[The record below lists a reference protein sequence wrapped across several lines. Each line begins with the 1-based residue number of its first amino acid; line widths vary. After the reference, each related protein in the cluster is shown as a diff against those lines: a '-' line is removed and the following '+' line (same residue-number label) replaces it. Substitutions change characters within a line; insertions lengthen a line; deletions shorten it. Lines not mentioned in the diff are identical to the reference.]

1 MLGDFTV
8 KKPFLIAL
16 ALIGVIMTSACDSTS
31 DDTFLNTH
39 IPSSEKDNSSVV
51 SENVIITMP
60 KWSIPGN
67 DFICVDG
74 GKGINELFDEAVED
88 FNSADNGYQI
98 VFKDYSE
105 YYDSSKDGAGGPSM
119 QSYSK
124 IDFQLSMDLINGE
137 QLDIIP
143 QSVFADNGKFNSL
156 VEKGAFINLY
166 SYMENDPE
174 VNLDSLNE
182 HVLKICEVNG
192 NLYYMPLAFNIET
205 LAGYTKYVGAK
216 ENWSMYDLKLAWQK
230 MPSNSTFNGHTTK
243 DFVYMTLL
251 RGELSSFIDY
261 TKGTCN
267 FDSPEFIDI
276 LNFCNSF
283 PAPTQYK
290 VDNDWDAPTFLFPF
304 RVDNFDEFHTQLWN
318 ECNDEITLVGYPSD
332 NESGSFITPVGVYAI
347 NAKSSP
353 EAQEGAWQFLKT
365 LTSYD
370 VQYSMGEY
378 CFPINNN
385 AFHDRGNEEM
395 KRKENKVSFQ
405 GDEEID
411 LGTLT
416 PTEYERLTTF
426 IDNVQKINNSIDDE
440 VFTIIEEELWGMFDN
455 IKTPEETAK
464 AIQSRIE
471 LLVGEIY

>member
-1 MLGDFTV
+1 M

-16 ALIGVIMTSACDSTS
+16 ALIGVIMTSACGSTPYDISSNNNDLSS
-31 DDTFLNTH
+31 D
-39 IPSSEKDNSSVV
+39 KDNSSAAP
-51 SENVIITMP
+51 EDIIITMP
-60 KWSIPGN
+60 KWSIPDN
-67 DFICVDG
+67 DFICVNG
-74 GKGINELFDEAVED
+74 GNGINGVFDEAVED

-156 VEKGAFINLY
+156 VEKGAFVDLY

-182 HVLKICEVNG
+182 HVLKLSEVNG
-192 NLYYMPLAFNIET
+192 NLYYMPLAFKIET

-216 ENWSMYDLKLAWQK
+216 ENWSMNDLKFAWQK
-230 MPSNSTFNGHTTK
+230 MPANSTFNGQTTK
-243 DFVYMTLL
+243 DYVYMTLL

-261 TKGTCN
+261 TNEICF

-283 PAPTQYK
+283 PEPTQYK
-290 VDNDWDAPTFLFPF
+290 VDTDWDAPTFLFPF
-304 RVDNFDEFHTQLWN
+304 RVYNFDDFHTKLWN
-318 ECNDEITLVGYPSD
+318 ERNDEVTLVGYPSD
-332 NESGSFITPVGVYAI
+332 DESGSFITPLNVYAI

-353 EAQEGAWQFLKT
+353 EVQEGAWEFLRT
-365 LTSYD
+365 LASYE
-370 VQYSMGEY
+370 VQYSLGEY
-378 CFPINNN
+378 NFPINND

-395 KRKENKVSFQ
+395 KRKENKVGFQ
-405 GDEEID
+405 GVEEID

-416 PTEYERLTTF
+416 QTEYDRLTAF
-426 IDNVQKINNSIDDE
+426 IDNTKKINNGIDDE
-440 VFTIIEEELWGMFDN
+440 MFTIIEEELWEMFDN
-455 IKTPEETAK
+455 VKTPEETAK
-464 AIQSRIE
+464 TIQSRIKLFVSE
-471 LLVGEIY
+471 KY